1 LLNRVRD
8 GMAAAR
14 IDLLALPPGDDL
26 RYVTGFSP
34 LADERA
40 CYLFVASDRAL
51 FVVPELNAVQA
62 ERYIHVPFLT
72 YTDAAGPSPAL
83 ASARDALGSR
93 RRIAPGDTMRA
104 DILLLLQRF
113 WPDAEYVPAS
123 EVLAPLRMR
132 KSPDEIALL
141 ERAAQTADRA
151 VEAAWQALAAGQT
164 ESTVARAGEEGFR
177 QAEAAEVTFTIVAS
191 GANSAYPHHH
201 TGARMLQSGEPVLFD
216 FGSRVDG
223 YCSDIT
229 RMAYLGTPPPRYREV
244 HAVVDEAVRA
254 ALAAIHPGAP
264 IGEVDTAARE
274 VIERAGY
281 EEFFTHRT
289 GHGIGLSGHEP
300 PAITATNAQLLES
313 GMTFSVE
320 PGIYL
325 PGEFGVRLEEIVVVT
340 DRGARVLSSLSRD
353 LRVSD

>member
-1 LLNRVRD
+1 MESSNGSFGLTWMRAMKLGSAYSTRGLLVSARTVFSTVPAGTFSTMTSSASTRSTGCAPTDRATGSGSMPARSLIRTSSTTND
-8 GMAAAR
+8 CCSPAR

-62 ERYIHVPFLT
+62 ERYVHVPFLT
-72 YTDAAGPSPAL
+72 YTDAAGPSQAL
-83 ASARDALGSR
+83 ASARDSLGSR

-177 QAEAAEVTFTIVAS
+177 QGEGAEVTLTIVA
-191 GANSAYPHHH
+191 
-201 TGARMLQSGEPVLFD
+201 
-216 FGSRVDG
+216 
-223 YCSDIT
+223 
-229 RMAYLGTPPPRYREV
+229 
-244 HAVVDEAVRA
+244 
-254 ALAAIHPGAP
+254 
-264 IGEVDTAARE
+264 
-274 VIERAGY
+274 
-281 EEFFTHRT
+281 
-289 GHGIGLSGHEP
+289 
-300 PAITATNAQLLES
+300 
-313 GMTFSVE
+313 
-320 PGIYL
+320 
-325 PGEFGVRLEEIVVVT
+325 
-340 DRGARVLSSLSRD
+340 
-353 LRVSD
+353 